1 MTEVRVSTPVTPADM
16 DAAFQF
22 VVKRV
27 RRHGNE
33 PLDGMLAALYSVM
46 YQVGDAL
53 MECGLPAS
61 QLLSMVEQ
69 MKPQVVAALMIA
81 KRPS

>member
-1 MTEVRVSTPVTPADM
+1 MTQLRVSTPVTPADM
-16 DAAFQF
+16 ESAFQF

-27 RRHGNE
+27 RRHGDV
-33 PLDGMLAALYSVM
+33 PLDGMSAALYSVM

-61 QLLSMVEQ
+61 QLSSMVEQ
-69 MKPQVVAALMIA
+69 MTPQVVAALKMA
-81 KRPS
+81 KAA